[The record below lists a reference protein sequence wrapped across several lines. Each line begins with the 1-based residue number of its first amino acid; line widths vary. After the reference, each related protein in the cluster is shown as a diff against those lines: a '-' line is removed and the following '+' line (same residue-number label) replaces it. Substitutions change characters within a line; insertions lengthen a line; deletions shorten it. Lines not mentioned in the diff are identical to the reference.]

1 MLLRFFFFFF
11 FFFRGVGASAAAH
24 SLQDLRSGTRDRTGL
39 PEVQVQSPNHWT
51 AREVPVA

>member
-1 MLLRFFFFFF
+1 MLLRFFFF